1 LFSEHEG
8 GRFLETK
15 LHVVTSPTPPENVVF
30 DTEAH
35 TVTHTIFLDVTKEL
49 RTNHRFPSACSGPGS
64 IDYKEY
70 NYDGG
75 PVRDYGD
82 RYNPS
87 WGGGT
92 GGSPPGYRGPTSYL
106 SYLYDRNGSNA
117 SGSSDQGGGSSSSSN
132 RISTV
137 GTESDS
143 SKTTPPTKS

>member
-1 LFSEHEG
+1 M
-8 GRFLETK
+8 K
-15 LHVVTSPTPPENVVF
+15 VTGSSKQNYTVYPPTPPQRKKVVF

-35 TVTHTIFLDVTKEL
+35 TVTYNILLDFTKAL
-49 RTNHRFPSACSGPGS
+49 RPNHRFPSACSGPGN

-82 RYNPS
+82 KYNPS
-87 WGGGT
+87 WGGGA
-92 GGSPPGYRGPTSYL
+92 GGGPPGYRGPTSYL
-106 SYLYDRNGSNA
+106 SYLYDRNGS
-117 SGSSDQGGGSSSSSN
+117 STSDSSDQGGGSSSSNN

-143 SKTTPPTKS
+143 SKTTPPTKF